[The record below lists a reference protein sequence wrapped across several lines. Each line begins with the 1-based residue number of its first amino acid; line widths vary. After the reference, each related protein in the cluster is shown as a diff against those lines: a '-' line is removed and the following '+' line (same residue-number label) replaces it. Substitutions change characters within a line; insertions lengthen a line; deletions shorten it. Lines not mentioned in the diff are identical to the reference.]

1 MYNRIFV
8 VDSAIF
14 RTEKTFDNDVEYIN
28 KDYLINIL
36 KEEKAQIKRYL
47 EKGGEDKLLYLV
59 PLNTIDGIIEKLN

>member
-36 KEEKAQIKRYL
+36 KEEKAQITRYL
-47 EKGGEDKLLYLV
+47 EKGGEDKLLYWV
-59 PLNTIDGIIEKLN
+59 QLNTIDGIIEKLK